1 VAKVVLKNLWK
12 KYGRVEAVRGINL
25 EIEDGEFVALL
36 GPSGCGKTSTLRMIA
51 GLERITSGEIYF
63 DEKLVNDLE
72 PGDRNIAMAFES
84 YALYPPM
91 TVFENIAFPLRALK
105 LSESEIES
113 RVNRIAKI
121 LELEDVLNDYPR
133 SLSGGHQQ
141 RVSLARALVRDAEVY
156 LLDEPIS
163 HLDTKMR
170 NRMRAELKRIHG
182 ELKKTMIYVT
192 HDQVEALAM
201 ADKIVVMN
209 FGVIKQVGSPYEI
222 YFQPQNVFVA
232 DFVGE
237 PPMNMV
243 DCALGVE
250 NSRVSIRFGGFE
262 IEVGDEERA
271 YRIKN
276 SRYFALDK
284 KFIFGI
290 RPSHISIFKSSA
302 DSGGKLLPGVIFN
315 VEPLGD
321 SKIVQVK
328 VGKELFLVETS
339 ADFRGD
345 YHEKVY
351 ISFNMKYFHLFD
363 KESEEAVF

>member
-1 VAKVVLKNLWK
+1 MARVILKNLWK
-12 KYGRVEAVRGINL
+12 KYGRVEAVKGINL
-25 EIEDGEFVALL
+25 EVEDGEFVALL

-51 GLERITSGEIYF
+51 GLEKITSGEIYF
-63 DEKLVNDLE
+63 DEKLVNRLE

-91 TVFENIAFPLRALK
+91 TVFENIAFPLRASK
-105 LSESEIES
+105 FSKGEIKK
-113 RVNRIAKI
+113 RVYRIAEV
-121 LELEDVLNDYPR
+121 LELTDVLDQYPR
-133 SLSGGHQQ
+133 NLSGGHQQ
-141 RVSLARALVRDAEVY
+141 RISLARALVRDADVY

-209 FGVIKQVGSPYEI
+209 FGVIKQVGSPYEV

-243 DCALGVE
+243 ECSLDIREDKVLV
-250 NSRVSIRFGGFE
+250 RFGSSE
-262 IEVGDEERA
+262 IEVEDEKQAHYIRS
-271 YRIKN
+271 
-276 SRYFALDK
+276 SRHFVLGK

-290 RPSHISIFKSSA
+290 RPSHISIFK
-302 DSGGKLLPGVIFN
+302 DSVHSENKLLPGTIFS

-321 SKIVQVK
+321 TKIVQVK
-328 VGKELFLVETS
+328 VGEELFLVETS
-339 ADFRGD
+339 ADFRGS
-345 YHEKVY
+345 YQERIY
-351 ISFNMKYFHLFD
+351 ISFDMKYFHLFD
-363 KESEEAVF
+363 KESEEAIF

>member
-1 VAKVVLKNLWK
+1 MAKVVLKNLWK
-12 KYGRVEAVRGINL
+12 KYGKVEAVKGINL
-25 EIEDGEFVALL
+25 EIKDGEFVALL

-51 GLERITSGEIYF
+51 GLEKITLGEIYF
-63 DEKLVNDLE
+63 DDKLVNNLE

-105 LSESEIES
+105 LPESEIRD
-113 RVNRIAKI
+113 RVSRIAKV
-121 LELEDVLNDYPR
+121 LELEDVLNNYPR

-209 FGVIKQVGSPYEI
+209 FGVIKQVGSPHEI
-222 YFQPQNVFVA
+222 YFRPQNIFVA

-237 PPMNMV
+237 PPMN
-243 DCALGVE
+243 LVE
-250 NSRVSIRFGGFE
+250 CSLDVREDKILVRFGSSE
-262 IEVGDEERA
+262 IEIADEEQAHLIR
-271 YRIKN
+271 N

-284 KFIFGI
+284 QFVFGI
-290 RPSHISIFKSSA
+290 RPPHISIFG
-302 DSGGKLLPGVIFN
+302 DSTQCEGKLLPGVIFN
-315 VEPLGD
+315 IEPLGD

-328 VGKELFLVETS
+328 VGDEIFLVETA
-339 ADFRGD
+339 ADFRGNYQD
-345 YHEKVY
+345 KVY
-351 ISFNMKYFHLFD
+351 VSFNMKYFHLFD
-363 KESEEAVF
+363 KESEEAIF